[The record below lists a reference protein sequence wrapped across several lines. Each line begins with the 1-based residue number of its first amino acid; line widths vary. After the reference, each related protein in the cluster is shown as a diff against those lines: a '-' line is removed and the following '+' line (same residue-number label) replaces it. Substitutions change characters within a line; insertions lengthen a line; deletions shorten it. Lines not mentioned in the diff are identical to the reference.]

1 MNLAEFIRSKREEL
15 NLSQRQLGIASGLS
29 NTVISKIENGER
41 TEPDVDTLRKLASA
55 LNVNIIKLMKLVG
68 YLEETID
75 HGKYTEHVFTNSD
88 GDLIDIFQELKD
100 MPEAREHW
108 VGTAFRAAS
117 ELSKEDFEKL
127 DRYANVLLQKAKM
140 EKDIEK
146 E

>member
-55 LNVNIIKLMKLVG
+55 LKVNVIELMKVVG

-88 GDLIDIFQELKD
+88 GELIDIFQELKEI
-100 MPEAREHW
+100 PEHREHW
-108 VGTAFRAAS
+108 VGTALRAAN
-117 ELSKEDFEKL
+117 ELPEEDFDKL
-127 DRYANVLLQKAKM
+127 DKYAQVLLQKAKM